1 MLVKRAMVSRRP
13 PPDRP
18 SFCTLNWLVR
28 LGLVWVSLRV
38 LIVKKR
44 GRQLQFESSKA
55 HLDVQSRSAFNGAG
69 AGVADAVGEGVEL
82 ETNEEGMRVTAEDD
96 SDGAGVEMEE
106 DDSDGVGVG
115 VEAEDSDGVRV
126 IVEFD
131 DIHGLRVEDSNS
143 DSDGVRVVVED
154 DDIALPSGQ

>member
-13 PPDRP
+13 PRDRP

-38 LIVKKR
+38 LTVKKR

-55 HLDVQSRSAFNGAG
+55 HLDVQSRSAFGGVA
-69 AGVADAVGEGVEL
+69 ADVADAVGEGVEL
-82 ETNEEGMRVTAEDD
+82 ETDEEGGRVTAEDD
-96 SDGAGVEMEE
+96 SDGGGVGVEE
-106 DDSDGVGVG
+106 DDSDGVGAGVG
-115 VEAEDSDGVRV
+115 DDDSDGVGV

-131 DIHGLRVEDSNS
+131 VLHGLRVEDSDS
-143 DSDGVRVVVED
+143 DSDGV
-154 DDIALPSGQ
+154 